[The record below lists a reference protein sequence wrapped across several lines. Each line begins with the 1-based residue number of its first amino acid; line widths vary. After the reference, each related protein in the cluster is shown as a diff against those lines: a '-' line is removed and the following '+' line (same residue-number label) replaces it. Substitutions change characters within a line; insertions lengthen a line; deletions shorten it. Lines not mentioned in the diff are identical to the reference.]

1 MWVRTLEHNEL
12 LFKYY
17 DQSVKEEKDEK
28 KIKNESIFPKT
39 SSTQRVKKFS
49 SLKQKI
55 AKEAS
60 SLETDTPVYVTSH
73 K

>member
-1 MWVRTLEHNEL
+1 MDHNEL

-28 KIKNESIFPKT
+28 KIKDEHIFPK
-39 SSTQRVKKFS
+39 SSQTQKVKKFT

-55 AKEAS
+55 SKES
-60 SLETDTPVYVTSH
+60 SALEMDTPVYVLS
-73 K
+73 